1 MPTNMNFKVSILP
14 DDDNTYSLGS
24 SSKRWKINGENIVD
38 IVYPV
43 GSIYMSVAE
52 VDPSVLFGGIWTK
65 IEGKFLLASSD
76 SYTLG
81 DTGGASTVIL
91 EIANLP
97 SHTHS
102 VGAHAHG
109 LNNHTHTGPSHTHT
123 GPSHTHTGPS
133 HTHGLNG
140 HTHTGPNHAHGLNG
154 HTHSVPKEN
163 IALTRNGWVYRAKD
177 GIVQNNTTANLIYGI
192 GIWSNTSGNEEVKT
206 VGGTSGGN
214 SGNTTNAGTGVTG
227 SNSGNTTAA
236 GTGNTGAS
244 GTGNTGASG
253 TGATG
258 GPSVANTANSTAF
271 NSGSAGSGTA
281 HNNMPPYLVVNIWK
295 RTA

>member
-1 MPTNMNFKVSILP
+1 MAFNFGTSILP
-14 DDDNTYSLGS
+14 TNDNTFSLGS
-24 SSKRWKINGENIVD
+24 ASKRWKINDQEITFD
-38 IVYPV
+38 TIYPI
-43 GSIYMSVAE
+43 GAIYMSMNSTN
-52 VDPSVLFGGIWTK
+52 PGTLFGGTWEQIT
-65 IEGKFLLASSD
+65 GKFLLAC
-76 SYTLG
+76 
-81 DTGGASTVIL
+81 DTTYEAGTIGGASTVSL
-91 EIANLP
+91 STENLP

-123 GPSHTHTGPS
+123 GPSHTH
-133 HTHGLNG
+133 GLNG
-140 HTHTGPNHAHGLNG
+140 HTHTGPSHAHGLNG

-214 SGNTTNAGTGVTG
+214 SGNTTTAGTGATG
-227 SNSGNTTAA
+227 GNSGNTTAA
-236 GTGNTGAS
+236 GTGATGA
-244 GTGNTGASG
+244 AG

-271 NSGSAGSGTA
+271 NSGSTGSGTA
-281 HNNMPPYLVVNIWK
+281 HNNMPPYLAVYVWQ
-295 RTA
+295 RVA